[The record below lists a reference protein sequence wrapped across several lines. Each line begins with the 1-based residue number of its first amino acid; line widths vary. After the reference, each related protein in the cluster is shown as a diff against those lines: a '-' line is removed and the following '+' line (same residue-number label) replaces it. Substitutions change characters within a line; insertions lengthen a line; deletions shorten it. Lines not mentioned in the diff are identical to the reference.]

1 MVESIQR
8 DSFMRFKVNAGSVA
22 LLVLAGVLASPN
34 TWATDSADKARRP
47 PPKPDVRS
55 RAVPELV
62 CTSDRV
68 LDVSNTSL
76 TTKSEEAPL
85 RLRISGNLLYLGE
98 SAVNER
104 FFAIINRVDRRR
116 WTSGTSTLVLDEAL
130 GEGVWSNF
138 TLDTTRIS
146 PVRCEPFDAPP
157 RR

>member
-1 MVESIQR
+1 VLEWIQR
-8 DSFMRFKVNAGSVA
+8 DRFMRFKVNGGSVA
-22 LLVLAGVLASPN
+22 LLFLAGVLASPT
-34 TWATDSADKARRP
+34 TWATDPADKARRP

-55 RAVPELV
+55 RAIPELV

-68 LDVSNTSL
+68 LDVTHASL
-76 TTKSEEAPL
+76 ATKSEEAPL
-85 RLRISGNLLYLGE
+85 RLRIAGNLLYLGE

-116 WTSGTSTLVLDEAL
+116 WTSGTSTLVLNEAL
-130 GEGVWSNF
+130 GEGVWTNF